1 MSQDSEDLT
10 ARVERLEA
18 WVETAM
24 RTLVGIGLED
34 ILYEL
39 DEARG
44 GPLVSGPALRDG
56 VK

>member
-24 RTLVGIGLED
+24 RTLTGIGLED

-44 GPLVSGPALRDG
+44 GPVGLALREG
-56 VK
+56 TE

>member
-1 MSQDSEDLT
+1 MSQNSEDLT

-24 RTLVGIGLED
+24 RTLTGIGLEG

-44 GPLVSGPALRDG
+44 GPALREG
-56 VK
+56 TE